1 MAYEVINTKKA
12 AEILGVS
19 YGYVIQL
26 IHKNV
31 ITSAYYGAPDGYCG
45 KPGYIIDREEIE
57 ALVREFEG
65 IRLKSRPNRLLI
77 EMILRR
83 LWRKFKRVLG
93 CLLKQLRNLE
103 KSSNWGSSLF
113 VPG

>member
-57 ALVREFEG
+57 TLARKSVGKRIRRNKTEKQAEQTVNRDEIKKVLEEVQTCLGLLAEAIAKLREE
-65 IRLKSRPNRLLI
+65 L
-77 EMILRR
+77 
-83 LWRKFKRVLG
+83 
-93 CLLKQLRNLE
+93 
-103 KSSNWGSSLF
+103 
-113 VPG
+113 

>member
-12 AEILGVS
+12 ADILGVS

-57 ALVREFEG
+57 ALAREG
-65 IRLKSRPNRLLI
+65 VGKRIRRNKAEKQAEPAVNRDDIKKALEEVQTCLGLLAEAI
-77 EMILRR
+77 AKLREE
-83 LWRKFKRVLG
+83 L
-93 CLLKQLRNLE
+93 
-103 KSSNWGSSLF
+103 
-113 VPG
+113 

>member
-19 YGYVIQL
+19 CGYVIQL

-31 ITSAYYGAPDGYCG
+31 IASAYYGAPDGYCG

-57 ALVREFEG
+57 ELARQGVGKRIRRNKTEKQVEQAVNRDDIKKALEEVQTCLGLLAEAIAKLREE
-65 IRLKSRPNRLLI
+65 L
-77 EMILRR
+77 
-83 LWRKFKRVLG
+83 
-93 CLLKQLRNLE
+93 
-103 KSSNWGSSLF
+103 
-113 VPG
+113 

>member
-57 ALVREFEG
+57 ALAGKGVGKRIRRNKTEKQVEQAANRDDIKNALEEVQTCLGLLAEAIAKLREE
-65 IRLKSRPNRLLI
+65 L
-77 EMILRR
+77 
-83 LWRKFKRVLG
+83 
-93 CLLKQLRNLE
+93 
-103 KSSNWGSSLF
+103 
-113 VPG
+113 

>member
-26 IHKNV
+26 IRKKI

-45 KPGYIIDREEIE
+45 RSGYIIDREEIE
-57 ALVREFEG
+57 TLAREGVGKRIRRNKTEKQSEPAANRDEIKKALDEVQTCLVLLTEAIAKLREE
-65 IRLKSRPNRLLI
+65 L
-77 EMILRR
+77 
-83 LWRKFKRVLG
+83 
-93 CLLKQLRNLE
+93 
-103 KSSNWGSSLF
+103 
-113 VPG
+113 

>member
-19 YGYVIQL
+19 CGYVIQL

-45 KPGYIIDREEIE
+45 RPGYIIDREEIE
-57 ALVREFEG
+57 ALSSEGVGKRIRRSETEKQAEQTANRDEIKKALEEVQTCLGLLAEAVAKLREE
-65 IRLKSRPNRLLI
+65 L
-77 EMILRR
+77 
-83 LWRKFKRVLG
+83 
-93 CLLKQLRNLE
+93 
-103 KSSNWGSSLF
+103 
-113 VPG
+113 

>member
-19 YGYVIQL
+19 CGYVVQL

-45 KPGYIIDREEIE
+45 RPGYIIDREEIE
-57 ALVREFEG
+57 ALARESVDKR
-65 IRLKSRPNRLLI
+65 IRRNKTEKQAEPAVNRDEIKKALEEVQTCLGLLAEAI
-77 EMILRR
+77 AKLREE
-83 LWRKFKRVLG
+83 L
-93 CLLKQLRNLE
+93 
-103 KSSNWGSSLF
+103 
-113 VPG
+113 

>member
-19 YGYVIQL
+19 CGYVIQL

-57 ALVREFEG
+57 NLACQGVGKRIRRNKTEKQAEQTVNRDEIKKALEEVQTCLGLLAEAIAKLREE
-65 IRLKSRPNRLLI
+65 L
-77 EMILRR
+77 
-83 LWRKFKRVLG
+83 
-93 CLLKQLRNLE
+93 
-103 KSSNWGSSLF
+103 
-113 VPG
+113 

>member
-12 AEILGVS
+12 SEILGVS

-57 ALVREFEG
+57 ALAREG
-65 IRLKSRPNRLLI
+65 VGKRIRRNKAEKQAEPAVNRDDIKKALEEVQTCLGLLAEAI
-77 EMILRR
+77 AKLREE
-83 LWRKFKRVLG
+83 L
-93 CLLKQLRNLE
+93 
-103 KSSNWGSSLF
+103 
-113 VPG
+113 

>member
-57 ALVREFEG
+57 ELARQGVSKRIRRNKTEKQAEPAVNRNEIKKALEEVQTCLGLLSEAIAKLREE
-65 IRLKSRPNRLLI
+65 L
-77 EMILRR
+77 
-83 LWRKFKRVLG
+83 
-93 CLLKQLRNLE
+93 
-103 KSSNWGSSLF
+103 
-113 VPG
+113 

>member
-26 IHKNV
+26 IHKKV

-45 KPGYIIDREEIE
+45 NPGYIIDREEIE
-57 ALVREFEG
+57 TLAREGVGKRIRRNKTEKQAEPTVNRDDIKQALEEVQTCLGLLTEVIAKLREE
-65 IRLKSRPNRLLI
+65 L
-77 EMILRR
+77 
-83 LWRKFKRVLG
+83 
-93 CLLKQLRNLE
+93 
-103 KSSNWGSSLF
+103 
-113 VPG
+113 

>member
-45 KPGYIIDREEIE
+45 RPGYIIDREEIE
-57 ALVREFEG
+57 ALAREG
-65 IRLKSRPNRLLI
+65 VDKRIRRNKTEKQAEPAANRDEIKKALDEVQTCLVLLTEAI
-77 EMILRR
+77 AKLREE
-83 LWRKFKRVLG
+83 L
-93 CLLKQLRNLE
+93 
-103 KSSNWGSSLF
+103 
-113 VPG
+113 

>member
-12 AEILGVS
+12 SEILGVS

-45 KPGYIIDREEIE
+45 RPGYIIDREEIE
-57 ALVREFEG
+57 ALAREG
-65 IRLKSRPNRLLI
+65 VDKRIRRNKTEKQAEPAANRDEIKKALDEVQTCLVLLTEAI
-77 EMILRR
+77 AKLREE
-83 LWRKFKRVLG
+83 L
-93 CLLKQLRNLE
+93 
-103 KSSNWGSSLF
+103 
-113 VPG
+113 